1 MGDDGVVGGPP
12 PSQSAHS
19 KARRALL
26 VRTRVWLASALWFPV
41 VLANLVAIAL
51 GITLPFV
58 DDRLGDQPSLPITL
72 STVEETFGALA
83 AGMITFTGIVFSAVL
98 VAAQLETSSY
108 SPRLAAMLR
117 RDPVVTAA
125 LAFPTATASYAL
137 FALAAIGR
145 EADSSGENV
154 ASALTVAVALLLTI
168 VTFAAFIA
176 LVQRALD
183 RIQIGG
189 IFRTIVRLTY
199 RVIDDVHPLGTPVAD
214 APTPEAAAQSV
225 VDIRHTG
232 RPGILASID
241 RAALVA
247 LARNCDAFVE
257 VAPMVGYYIS
267 PGAVTLRLRGA
278 RRTPDARLTQ
288 RVLVLA
294 RQRTIDQD
302 PAFGLRMLVD
312 IAIRGLSPAVND
324 PTTAVQALDR
334 IETLLLEIHGR
345 RPGPAVVA
353 DENGT
358 PRGLVPAPRWEQYID
373 LGLTEIR
380 RYGAGSIQV
389 ARRLRAMYDHL
400 LEVVGEAGRERIE
413 LERRLLDEELAVSFP
428 DRDERGIASRPDRL
442 GLGSAA

>member
-1 MGDDGVVGGPP
+1 M
-12 PSQSAHS
+12 
-19 KARRALL
+19 
-26 VRTRVWLASALWFPV
+26 WFPV
-41 VLANLVAIAL
+41 LGANLLAIAL
-51 GITLPFV
+51 GIALPFF
-58 DDRLGDQPSLPITL
+58 DELLGDRPTLPITL
-72 STVEETFGALA
+72 SAVEQTLGALA

-108 SPRLAAMLR
+108 SPRLAALLR
-117 RDPVVTAA
+117 RDPVVIAA

-145 EADSSGENV
+145 QADSSGDEV
-154 ASALTVAVALLLTI
+154 APALTVGVALLLSI
-168 VTFAAFIA
+168 VTFGVFIA

-183 RIQIGG
+183 RTQIGG
-189 IFRTIVRLTY
+189 IFRTIVRRTY
-199 RVIDDVHPLGTPVAD
+199 RVIDDVHPLGS
-214 APTPEAAAQSV
+214 AAAEDRAPEPAGESV
-225 VDIRHTG
+225 IEVQHSG
-232 RPGILASID
+232 PPGALASVD
-241 RAALVA
+241 RAALVD
-247 LARNCDAFVE
+247 LARHSAAFVE
-257 VAPMVGYYIS
+257 VVPMVGHYIS
-267 PGAVTLRLRGA
+267 PGAVTLRLRGGRSA
-278 RRTPDARLTQ
+278 DDRLTQ

-334 IETLLLEIHGR
+334 IETLLIEIYRR
-345 RPGPAVVA
+345 RPGPSVIA
-353 DENGT
+353 DGDGT
-358 PRGLVPAPRWEQYID
+358 PRGLVPAPRWEQYLD

-400 LEVVGEAGRERIE
+400 LEMVGEAGRARIE
-413 LERRLLDEELAVSFP
+413 LERRLLDEELEVSFP
-428 DRDERGIASRPDRL
+428 DQDERRIAARPDRL

>member
-1 MGDDGVVGGPP
+1 MGDDALVGGPP
-12 PSQSAHS
+12 GSELVRPES
-19 KARRALL
+19 RRALL
-26 VRTRVWLASALWFPV
+26 VRSRVWLASAMWVPV
-41 VLANLVAIAL
+41 LGANLLAIAL
-51 GITLPFV
+51 GIALPSF
-58 DDRLGDQPSLPITL
+58 DELLSDRPTLPITL
-72 STVEETFGALA
+72 SAVEQTLGALA

-108 SPRLAAMLR
+108 SPRLAALLR
-117 RDPVVTAA
+117 RDPVVIAA

-145 EADSSGENV
+145 QADSSGDDV
-154 ASALTVAVALLLTI
+154 APALTVGVALLLSI
-168 VTFAAFIA
+168 VTVGAFIA

-183 RIQIGG
+183 RTQIGG
-189 IFRTIVRLTY
+189 ILRMIVRRMY
-199 RVIDDVHPLGTPVAD
+199 RVIDDVHPHGSVAAED
-214 APTPEAAAQSV
+214 PTPEPSGERV
-225 VDIRHTG
+225 VEVRHTG
-232 RPGILASID
+232 PPGVLASVD

-247 LARNCDAFVE
+247 LARHNDTFVE
-257 VAPMVGYYIS
+257 VVPMVGHYIS

-278 RRTPDARLTQ
+278 RRAAEDRLTQ

-302 PAFGLRMLVD
+302 PAFGLRILVD

-334 IETLLLEIHGR
+334 IEPLLIEIYRR
-345 RPGPAVVA
+345 RPGPTIVA
-353 DENGT
+353 DGDGI
-358 PRGLVPAPRWEQYID
+358 PRGLVPAPRWEQYLD

-400 LEVVGEAGRERIE
+400 LEMVGEAGRERIE
-413 LERRLLDEELAVSFP
+413 LERRLLDDELEVSFP
-428 DRDERGIASRPDRL
+428 DQDERRIASRPDRL